1 MAPATPLGERCI
13 ENWARALRSEA
24 VSCMLPV
31 GPETKMEIPGKVWP
45 IYRRGVFP
53 RTMPPLPR
61 CYPDL
66 FRPRGGL
73 PWV

>member
-31 GPETKMEIPGKVWP
+31 GPETKMEIPGIVWP
-45 IYRRGVFP
+45 IYWTRSFSSYNAAA
-53 RTMPPLPR
+53 TAL
-61 CYPDL
+61 
-66 FRPRGGL
+66 
-73 PWV
+73 